1 MLAFRSILVLT
12 IFGYCSKKDSVKVY
26 AREHKFILIN
36 NGQIPN
42 ISETNIRCFGYNNE
56 TLGGYL
62 SEKYDTPMI
71 SNSAASKMLRTLLIW
86 FTGLIVTLTSIIL
99 VSQAGLLI
107 LSISPNPKHPPF
119 DFTGESIGITI
130 ICFLIGAFCV
140 IVAQSIGMPTNQSLV
155 SKNKFA
161 LIGGIIG
168 LSIALIIGLGLTII
182 QIESIDG
189 QAVTSTG
196 LAILFGLTIGL
207 LSSLCG
213 STISAVMKHIL
224 LNLS

>member
-1 MLAFRSILVLT
+1 M
-12 IFGYCSKKDSVKVY
+12 
-26 AREHKFILIN
+26 
-36 NGQIPN
+36 
-42 ISETNIRCFGYNNE
+42 
-56 TLGGYL
+56 
-62 SEKYDTPMI
+62 
-71 SNSAASKMLRTLLIW
+71 
-86 FTGLIVTLTSIIL
+86 
-99 VSQAGLLI
+99 
-107 LSISPNPKHPPF
+107 
-119 DFTGESIGITI
+119 
-130 ICFLIGAFCV
+130 
-140 IVAQSIGMPTNQSLV
+140 VAQSIGMPTNQSLV